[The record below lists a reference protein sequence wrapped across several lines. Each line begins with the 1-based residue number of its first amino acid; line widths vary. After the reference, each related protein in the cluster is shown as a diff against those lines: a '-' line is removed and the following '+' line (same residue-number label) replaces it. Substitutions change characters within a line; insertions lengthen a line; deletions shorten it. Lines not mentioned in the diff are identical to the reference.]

1 MILERRPF
9 PKAAAIYLPAYA
21 NMLDCIASDRDSGS
35 HSRTK
40 NEARFH
46 A

>member
-1 MILERRPF
+1 MILDRRPF
-9 PKAAAIYLPAYA
+9 PEAAAIYLPGNA
-21 NMLDCIASDRDSGS
+21 NMLDCSDRDSGT